1 MIEEEAETTVA
12 ELLAVALQIVAA
24 ELVDHND
31 HDQFGMGVVG
41 GGKTGRRQ
49 TEGEGKKQSW
59 KE

>member
-1 MIEEEAETTVA
+1 MIEEEAETSVA

-24 ELVDHND
+24 ELVNHNN

-49 TEGEGKKQSW
+49 IEGEDKKQ
-59 KE
+59 